1 MKKLLFSVLLLMC
14 CLCGCSA
21 DEAAKI
27 TITDK
32 QYETDYSIVNAQL
45 LQLGGLT
52 DEEFQEKLNT
62 QLAEKLDGAIAEFDS
77 AAHSTEGDT
86 SAKYTFDAVQN
97 VKYNKNDFVSVVEER
112 YIYLGGA
119 HGNTMWYPLNIDTLQ
134 SKTVALGD
142 LFENDGY
149 KETLNRLIN
158 EQLEENPEEYKD
170 LWAKPELWQ
179 SHQTDFYITDKSL
192 VIFFPPYELSY
203 YARGFVEF
211 ELPLKE
217 LDGYLKEEYRRLVPT
232 DRFAANNE

>member
-1 MKKLLFSVLLLMC
+1 MKRLLFCVFLLTI

-32 QYETDYSIVNAQL
+32 QYETDYSTVNAQL
-45 LQLGGLT
+45 AEFGGLE
-52 DEEFQEKLNT
+52 DEEFQDTLNSRFA
-62 QLAEKLDGAIAEFDS
+62 QRLDDAIAEFD
-77 AAHSTEGDT
+77 ALAHETEGET

-97 VKYNKNDFVSVVEER
+97 VKYNKNDFISIVEER
-112 YIYLGGA
+112 YVYLGGA
-119 HGNTMWYPLNIDTLQ
+119 HGNTMWYPSNIDTLQ

-149 KETLNRLIN
+149 KETINRLIN
-158 EQLEENPEEYKD
+158 ERLEENPDEYKD

-211 ELPLKE
+211 ELPLEKLE
-217 LDGYLKEEYRRLVPT
+217 GYLKEEYRRLVPE
-232 DRFAANNE
+232 DRFAAKNE